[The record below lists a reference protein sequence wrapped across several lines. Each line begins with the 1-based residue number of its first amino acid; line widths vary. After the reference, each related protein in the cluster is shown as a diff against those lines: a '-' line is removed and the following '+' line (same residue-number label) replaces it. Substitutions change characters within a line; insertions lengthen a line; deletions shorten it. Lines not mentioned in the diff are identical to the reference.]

1 MNKFKNTITLIAVYI
16 TVMDEI
22 VDDRELQIIY
32 NYNDKWEEL
41 KKDISDIFSDQ
52 PDKIQLDSLL
62 VQLNNS
68 SDEVKFEAFQLFFE
82 VIYSDG
88 FYDSKEKDIITS
100 ICKKVHIDKSD
111 LISIESRV
119 STDIKLYSEKKENWE
134 EKVSLGFYNLI
145 DNLTFNQLESIKKK
159 KNEILLNGPEFV
171 KRIKE
176 IADYSVSDL
185 KLAEKHINDS
195 SNRVNEFIDN
205 LSKFSKNLRQAKRK
219 DEDLDTFTKDL
230 FELVNGTLVKELS
243 ENLEVLNK
251 KRKSVNY
258 FTISFL
264 GRTKAGK
271 STLHSIITKE
281 GDEAIGVGKVR
292 TTRYNRV
299 YNWENLRIIDTPG
312 IGAPNGQSDV
322 QIAESIVDESDLIC
336 YLVTND
342 AIQETEFKFL
352 SEIKKK
358 NKPVIILLNVKE
370 NIENKSRRKIFLKD
384 PLKWRNRKD
393 NKSIQGHVERI
404 NEYVKKYYHNN
415 FYKVIPVM
423 MLAAKL
429 SETEND
435 EEVKKQLY
443 KASNID
449 EFLQSIKES
458 VFENGFLRKSQNIID
473 GSNVR
478 LSSIHK
484 LLSEQKKSLDVIIN
498 KLTKEKTIFLNFID
512 KNTHKYH
519 KNCEAVIS
527 KNIGSIRKF
536 AKDFAINHYALN
548 DKKAGLEWDTQL
560 KNRGYLEDLNSNLNH
575 EFAAI
580 QDEIKIQLQEQLD
593 SIQLF
598 FNNASFEIKSAST
611 FNTKSLILISGSTIG
626 VVGSILILA
635 LANTNPI
642 GWVVTGVGIVVG
654 FLSRYAVSK
663 EKKIQKAQ
671 AKIEESLLKS
681 IKQTEVEYKKQ
692 TQKELD
698 KLLIAYKNNVT
709 KNMDEIIN
717 NATEISKMLSQE
729 LNIGENQIALLNKA
743 MVLRMF
749 QQNGNVKFQKNIE
762 FCLEFD
768 KTIINVKRDF
778 DSNQIEIFSTH
789 QIKNKEQELLSQLL
803 QSEITFN
810 QK

>member
-1 MNKFKNTITLIAVYI
+1 MNKFKDTITLIALYI
-16 TVMDEI
+16 TIIDETI
-22 VDDRELQIIY
+22 DDRELQIIY
-32 NYNDKWEEL
+32 NYNDNCVEL
-41 KKDISDIFSDQ
+41 KKDISDILSDQ

-111 LISIESRV
+111 LINIESRV
-119 STDIKLYSEKKENWE
+119 SADIKLYSEKKENWE

-145 DNLTFNQLESIKKK
+145 DNITFNQLESIKKK
-159 KNEILLNGPEFV
+159 KNVILLNGPEFV

-195 SNRVNEFIDN
+195 SNRVNEFVAN

-429 SETEND
+429 SETETD
-435 EEVKKQLY
+435 EAVKKQLY

-478 LSSIHK
+478 LSSIYK
-484 LLSEQKKSLDVIIN
+484 MLSEQKNTLDEIIN
-498 KLTKEKTIFLNFID
+498 KLKKEQTIFSSFID
-512 KNTHKYH
+512 KNKSKYH
-519 KNCEAVIS
+519 QYCESIIS
-527 KNIGSIRKF
+527 KNIGLMRKLS
-536 AKDFAINHYALN
+536 KEFAINHYDLSE
-548 DKKAGLEWDTQL
+548 KKASVEWEKQL
-560 KNRGYLEDLNSNLNH
+560 KNRGYSKTLNKDLEYQFNS
-575 EFAAI
+575 I
-580 QDEIKIQLQEQLD
+580 QEELKTQLQERLD

-598 FNNASFEIKSAST
+598 FNNISFEIKSVST
-611 FNTKSLILISGSTIG
+611 FNTKSLITISGSVIG
-626 VVGSILILA
+626 VVGSIMILA
-635 LANTNPI
+635 SNPI
-642 GWVVTGVGIVVG
+642 GWLVAGAGIVVG
-654 FLSRYAVSK
+654 LLSYFADSK
-663 EKKIQKAQ
+663 ETKRQKAQ
-671 AKIEESLLKS
+671 AKIEDSLLKS
-681 IKQTEVEYKKQ
+681 INEIEKQYKQQAK
-692 TQKELD
+692 KELD
-698 KLLIAYKNNVT
+698 KLVLTYKTTVN
-709 KNMDEIIN
+709 KNMNEIIS
-717 NATEISKMLSQE
+717 NANEISTMLSNE
-729 LNIGENQIALLNKA
+729 LKIGKKQIDFLNKA
-743 MVLRMF
+743 MVIRMF
-749 QQNGNVKFQKNIE
+749 QQNGNIKFQQNIDA
-762 FCLEFD
+762 CLETDMTIKDIKRNFD
-768 KTIINVKRDF
+768 T
-778 DSNQIEIFSTH
+778 NQIEIFSTH
-789 QIKNKEQELLSQLL
+789 NLKNKEQLLMSQLL

-810 QK
+810 QNKNI

>member
-1 MNKFKNTITLIAVYI
+1 MNKFKDTITLIALYI
-16 TVMDEI
+16 TIIDETI
-22 VDDRELQIIY
+22 DDRELQIIY
-32 NYNDKWEEL
+32 NYNDNCVEL
-41 KKDISDIFSDQ
+41 KKDISDILSDQ

-111 LISIESRV
+111 LISIESRI
-119 STDIKLYSEKKENWE
+119 SADIKLYSEKKENWE

-145 DNLTFNQLESIKKK
+145 DNITFNQLESIKKK

-195 SNRVNEFIDN
+195 SNRVNEFIAN

-219 DEDLDTFTKDL
+219 DKDLDTFTKDL

-322 QIAESIVDESDLIC
+322 EIAESIVDESDLIC

-404 NEYVKKYYHNN
+404 NEYLKKYYHNN

-429 SETEND
+429 SETESD
-435 EEVKKQLY
+435 EAVKKQLY

-484 LLSEQKKSLDVIIN
+484 LLTEQKKSLDEIID
-498 KLTKEKTIFLNFID
+498 KLKKEQMTFLSFID
-512 KNTHKYH
+512 KNKSKYH
-519 KNCEAVIS
+519 KNCQDEIS
-527 KNIGSIRKF
+527 EKFGSMRKF
-536 AKDFAINHYALN
+536 AKDFAITHYALN
-548 DKKAGLEWDTQL
+548 DKKAVLEWYTQL
-560 KNRGYLEDLNSNLNH
+560 KNRGYLEDLNSNLKH

-611 FNTKSLILISGSTIG
+611 FNKKRLITISGSAIGLIG
-626 VVGSILILA
+626 VTLA
-635 LANTNPI
+635 AFGVISNPV
-642 GWVVTGVGIVVG
+642 GWVIGGVGVVVSL
-654 FLSRYAVSK
+654 LSWFADSK
-663 EKKIQKAQ
+663 EEKRQKAQ

-681 IKQTEVEYKKQ
+681 IKQTELEYKKQ
-692 TQKELD
+692 TKKELD

-729 LNIGENQIALLNKA
+729 LNIGEKQIALLNKA

-762 FCLEFD
+762 SCLEFD
-768 KTIINVKRDF
+768 KSIIDVKRDF

-789 QIKNKEQELLSQLL
+789 QIKYKEQELLSQLI

>member
-1 MNKFKNTITLIAVYI
+1 MNKFKDTITLIALYI
-16 TVMDEI
+16 AIIDETI
-22 VDDRELQIIY
+22 DDRELQIIY
-32 NYNDKWEEL
+32 NYNDNCVEL
-41 KKDISDIFSDQ
+41 KKVMSDILSGQ
-52 PDKIQLDSLL
+52 PDKISLDSLL

-88 FYDSKEKDIITS
+88 FYDSKEKDIINY
-100 ICKKVHIDKSD
+100 ICGKVFIDKSD
-111 LISIESRV
+111 LISIKSRV
-119 STDIKLYSEKKENWE
+119 SADIKLYSEKKENWGK
-134 EKVSLGFYNLI
+134 KVSLGFYNLI
-145 DNLTFNQLESIKKK
+145 DNLTFKQLESIKEK

-185 KLAEKHINDS
+185 ELAKKHINDS
-195 SNRVNEFIDN
+195 SNRVNEFIEN
-205 LSKFSKNLRQAKRK
+205 LSKFSKNLRQVKRK
-219 DEDLDTFTKDL
+219 DEELDTFTKDL

-429 SETEND
+429 SETETD
-435 EEVKKQLY
+435 EAVKKQLY

-478 LSSIHK
+478 LSSIYK
-484 LLSEQKKSLDVIIN
+484 MLSEQKNTLDGIIN
-498 KLTKEKTIFLNFID
+498 KLKKEQTYFSNFID
-512 KNTHKYH
+512 KNQSKYH
-519 KNCEAVIS
+519 QYCESIIS
-527 KNIGSIRKF
+527 KNIGLMRKLS
-536 AKDFAINHYALN
+536 KDFAINHYDLSE
-548 DKKAGLEWDTQL
+548 KKASAEWEKQL
-560 KNRGYLEDLNSNLNH
+560 KNRGYSKTLNKDLEYQFNS
-575 EFAAI
+575 I
-580 QDEIKIQLQEQLD
+580 QEELKTQLQERLD

-598 FNNASFEIKSAST
+598 FNNISFEIKSVST
-611 FNTKSLILISGSTIG
+611 FNTKGQIRIYSSRIALVGTIM
-626 VVGSILILA
+626 IA
-635 LANTNPI
+635 LSNPN
-642 GWVVTGVGIVVG
+642 GWIFTGVGIVLRY
-654 FLSRYAVSK
+654 LSDFVDSK
-663 EKKIQKAQ
+663 ETKRQKAQ

-681 IKQTEVEYKKQ
+681 INEIEKQYKHQAK
-692 TQKELD
+692 KELD
-698 KLLIAYKNNVT
+698 KLLLTYKTTVN
-709 KNMDEIIN
+709 KNMNEIISNADEIS
-717 NATEISKMLSQE
+717 TMLSNE
-729 LNIGENQIALLNKA
+729 LKIGKKQIDFLNKA
-743 MVLRMF
+743 MVIRMF
-749 QQNGNVKFQKNIE
+749 QQNGNIKFQQNIDA
-762 FCLEFD
+762 CLETDMTITDIKRNFD
-768 KTIINVKRDF
+768 T
-778 DSNQIEIFSTH
+778 NQIEIFSTH
-789 QIKNKEQELLSQLL
+789 NLKNKEQLLLSQLL

-810 QK
+810 QNKNI